1 MRGTTAV
8 FALGDS
14 GALNNPDHLIDKGD
28 KLPSILPNLFLRKSL
43 NRSGSDCR
51 TNDPGRAARD
61 LELICS
67 ISGAM
72 MQQEIHH
79 LRLPVNEAS
88 CLRLAENTV
97 ETPMTLRRAKRF
109 RTLQNQLQ
117 QANRR
122 AAGPFSHPFATRGSL
137 SKLREQIRDVS
148 RVADAVLLN
157 AESAGEHRIEEL
169 CRDLKSLLQTQQ
181 RWTDRLENQIWR
193 LESQVSLMKRL
204 QRLLRDRSP
213 CSDHLWE
220 LCELIARET
229 QALPTGLLLLP
240 EPGHRILFANDEV
253 SSRVSWSLEQARLA
267 VFSALTLLPDVCGA
281 DIVAQTLQASSS
293 ALAEFAER
301 DYASS
306 VFAEPR
312 WMQRR
317 AIARPT
323 AEVSRL
329 IDLAGLVLTKT
340 EELSL
345 TAADTI
351 APPAIETFYAGLL
364 SALETD
370 SGSEA
375 NTVIALDICRALS
388 PEVTDSPSSSTDRA
402 AADDASI
409 VLTHKLRWHDGTPID
424 SAQCAP
430 AEHSRAKRPH
440 LSALHPPPLKVF
452 AMEQ

>member
-1 MRGTTAV
+1 
-8 FALGDS
+8 
-14 GALNNPDHLIDKGD
+14 
-28 KLPSILPNLFLRKSL
+28 
-43 NRSGSDCR
+43 
-51 TNDPGRAARD
+51 
-61 LELICS
+61 
-67 ISGAM
+67 
-72 MQQEIHH
+72 MQQEIHY

-88 CLRLAENTV
+88 CLRLAENAL
-97 ETPMTLRRAKRF
+97 ETPETLRRSKRF
-109 RTLQNQLQ
+109 RILQNQLQ

-157 AESAGEHRIEEL
+157 AESAREHRIDEL
-169 CRDLKSLLQTQQ
+169 CCDLKSLLQTQR

-204 QRLLRDRSP
+204 QRLLLDRSP

-240 EPGHRILFANDEV
+240 EPGHRILFANDDV

-293 ALAEFAER
+293 VLAEFAER

-323 AEVSRL
+323 PEVSRL

-345 TAADTI
+345 TAAEMI

-364 SALETD
+364 IAIETD
-370 SGSEA
+370 SGPEE
-375 NTVIALDICRALS
+375 NTVLAHDICRALS
-388 PEVTDSPSSSTDRA
+388 LQVTDSQSASTGPA
-402 AADDASI
+402 AADDSAI
-409 VLTHKLRWHDGTPID
+409 VLTHKLRWHDGTANDPSQRTPSD
-424 SAQCAP
+424 
-430 AEHSRAKRPH
+430 HSRAKRPH
-440 LSALHPPPLKVF
+440 FSAPQPPPPLKVF